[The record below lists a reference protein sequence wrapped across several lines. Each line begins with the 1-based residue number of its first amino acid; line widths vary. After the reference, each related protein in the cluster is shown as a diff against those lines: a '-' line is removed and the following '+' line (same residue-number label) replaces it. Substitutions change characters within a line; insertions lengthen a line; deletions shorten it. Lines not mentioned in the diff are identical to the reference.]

1 LLPNFL
7 VIGAPRSGTTWIDEN
22 LRCHPDVFMPKR
34 KELHFFDRHFDRGL
48 PYYES
53 LFADWAGQ
61 KAAGEATPDYLHG
74 VYSKN
79 NIPAHIKKCL
89 PNVKLIACLRNP
101 VERAY
106 SRYWNSKAKFDHNA
120 KLTFEDKLHAKPEFI
135 QEGFYFDQLVRFLE
149 LFPSDQMLVLL
160 YDDIRDRPGT
170 FMKDIYEFIGVDPS
184 IHTGFEHARINTAAG
199 KRNLAKSRLLWY
211 VSRALSRA
219 NLHTA
224 ATRLSQFNSKPIPT
238 MTPETRQRLIEVYRE
253 SNQKLGQ
260 LINRDLSIWNG

>member
-1 LLPNFL
+1 MLPTFL

-53 LFADWAGQ
+53 FFADWAGQ
-61 KAAGEATPDYLHG
+61 KAVGEATPDYLHG
-74 VYSKN
+74 VYSRN
-79 NIPAHIKKCL
+79 NIPAHINECL
-89 PNVKLIACLRNP
+89 PGAKLIACLRNP

-120 KLTFEDKLHAKPEFI
+120 KLTFEDKIRTKPEFI
-135 QEGFYFDQLVRFLE
+135 QEGFYFDQLVRFHE
-149 LFPSDQMLVLL
+149 LFPQDHIRVLL
-160 YDDIRDRPGT
+160 YDDIRDRPES
-170 FMKDIYEFIGVDPS
+170 FMKDIYEFLGVDPE
-184 IHTGFEHARINTAAG
+184 IHTGFERARINTAAG
-199 KRNLAKSRLLWY
+199 KRNLARSKPLWY

-224 ATRLSQFNSKPIPT
+224 ATRLSKFNSKEMPP
-238 MTPETRQRLIEVYRE
+238 MNPETKQRLIEVYRE

-260 LINRDLSIWNG
+260 LINRDLNIWNG